1 ITLMPA
7 FDGLAMMTEALE
19 ASCGA
24 RISTLTPCEIRF
36 SHCATCLEASLSVTC
51 TRRSMPAFFASASMV
66 CRSFTQ
72 RSSRWVGSESPTLG
86 PAASARAATRTPA
99 HAARS
104 PTDALIRFPP
114 LAFAAIVLPSRNL
127 VPDSTA
133 STSFHRRQAR
143 LDAGSRLRVDPP
155 RQLQLHLQPSLA
167 LPRVVPVLRR
177 ILVQQREHH
186 AAAGTLPRS
195 FDAIAR
201 LVLAPAGLEPAATV
215 GLAARLL
222 GGREEAVERTVRIAD
237 RVAVLADQGIVFVGE
252 QPLYLRPHLVERL
265 AKPEGVEPR
274 L

>member
-1 ITLMPA
+1 
-7 FDGLAMMTEALE
+7 MMTEALE

-24 RISTLTPCEIRF
+24 RISTLIPCEIRF
-36 SHCATCLEASLSVTC
+36 SHCATCLEAALSVDC
-51 TRRSMPAFFASASMV
+51 KGRSMPDFLAFSAMV

-72 RSSRWVGSESPTLG
+72 RSSRWVGSDSPILG
-86 PAASARAATRTPA
+86 PAASARADGRTPA
-99 HAARS
+99 DAARS
-104 PTDALIRFPP
+104 PIDALIRFPP
-114 LAFAAIVLPSRNL
+114 LSFAVIVLPSRNL

-143 LDAGSRLRVDPP
+143 LDAGSGLRVDPP

-186 AAAGTLPRS
+186 AAAGTLRRS

-222 GGREEAVERTVRIAD
+222 GGGGEAVERTVRIAD
-237 RVAVLADQGIVFVGE
+237 RLAVLADQGIVFVGE

-265 AKPEGVEPR
+265 AGPEGGQPP
-274 L
+274 LP

>member
-1 ITLMPA
+1 MPA
-7 FDGLAMMTEALE
+7 FDALSMMTEALE

-114 LAFAAIVLPSRNL
+114 LSFAVIVLPSRNL

-143 LDAGSRLRVDPP
+143 LDAGSGLRVDPP

-186 AAAGTLPRS
+186 AAAGTLRRS

-237 RVAVLADQGIVFVGE
+237 RGAVLAGPRSGFVR
-252 QPLYLRPHLVERL
+252 QRTLYLRAAPVQRI
-265 AKPEGVEPR
+265 AKTRGVEPR